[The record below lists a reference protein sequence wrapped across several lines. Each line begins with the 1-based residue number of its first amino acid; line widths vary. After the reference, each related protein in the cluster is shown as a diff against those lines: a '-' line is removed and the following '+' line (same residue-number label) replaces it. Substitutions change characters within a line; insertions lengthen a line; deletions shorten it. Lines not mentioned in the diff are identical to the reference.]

1 MVAVVAMGL
10 VVLVE
15 VVLVVEVVGSAVLL
29 VLVGVEVVV
38 EVAVGS
44 IEKVGHC
51 GLQLVLIV
59 CSA

>member
-1 MVAVVAMGL
+1 MGL
-10 VVLVE
+10 